1 MNAPANRTTG
11 TQDIPTIREK
21 TETRATDKGRN
32 KFAVVYQELSKFK
45 EDIAM
50 KLSMIMTKDTP
61 AKVLGGL
68 AIGALLLAATALPQ
82 GTVQAVT
89 SAELVT
95 LAEEFYHPI
104 TGEGNIGPAASVTL
118 GALSEEFYHPI
129 TGERNVGLAASVA
142 LGEKWYHPITGQ
154 PVAPIPSLGS

>member
-11 TQDIPTIREK
+11 NQEIPTNREK
-21 TETRATDKGRN
+21 SEMKATDKGQN
-32 KFAVVYQELSKFK
+32 NFAVVYQEISKFK

-50 KLSMIMTKDTP
+50 KLSMIITKNTT

-68 AIGALLLAATALPQ
+68 ALGALLLGATVLPQ
-82 GTVQAVT
+82 GTVQDVS

-95 LAEEFYHPI
+95 L
-104 TGEGNIGPAASVTL
+104 
-118 GALSEEFYHPI
+118 SEQFYHPI